1 MATIIAGSGFD
12 LAALH
17 LHLLDRLPVYARPV
31 FVRIGRAL
39 ETTGTFKSVK
49 GALVRDGFD
58 PSRTDDAIYFDDR
71 SAGTFVRL
79 DADLFA
85 AICRG
90 RVRI

>member
-1 MATIIAGSGFD
+1 MATIIVNSDFD
-12 LAALH
+12 LAALR
-17 LHLLDRLPVYARPV
+17 LHLLDCLPAYARPV
-31 FVRIGRAL
+31 FVRIGKAL

-71 SAGTFVRL
+71 SAETFVRM

-85 AICRG
+85 TICGG
-90 RVRI
+90 RIRL